1 MDEYRNYK
9 VVLREAELLAS
20 SPETVADWLRDHLP
34 WSETDP
40 TDDSLEA
47 NLLARQERVI
57 DLALARYGTSASV
70 LQNLF
75 GREDEVLRAA
85 ALSNENVYQGIDF
98 PRALD
103 MDRQLNWLSGLSEIE
118 LKALFSNPKL
128 SSYQIKLFFS
138 MEGAWQVLSE
148 SQRKTA
154 AWCLVN
160 NMMQWTDTF
169 SVFDPD
175 TWESTRLDCI
185 EAAYAFAD
193 RIEMTPPWPAML
205 ARLYSKLGEPS
216 YISFDP
222 LKIAARWASSDDE
235 DETKKDNKKGNL
247 TTHQEVRCGLG
258 RLAAAKAGSDVKKLE
273 SLLQHKD
280 VAVRCGA
287 YLVAHLSAEQVDAA
301 CKKDKYLACNY
312 LIPNEHIWRYGE
324 TRDILEE
331 ACDKA
336 SKGEE
341 WIISVFHR
349 FHRQRDL
356 MAEAHPDWFAE
367 KNWQDDEG
375 AEKPLTESSVGE
387 IVEQLVTSP
396 AFISLTAR
404 VEANSKEST
413 YRFWVL
419 VAILVVIAFQL

>member
-1 MDEYRNYK
+1 MDDYRDHK

-20 SPETVADWLRDHLP
+20 SPETVADWLRTHDR
-34 WSETDP
+34 WSATGP
-40 TDDSLEA
+40 ADDSLEV
-47 NLLARQERVI
+47 NLLARRERLI
-57 DLALARYGTSASV
+57 DLALARYGQCKNV
-70 LQNLF
+70 LEDLF
-75 GREDEVLRAA
+75 GRDDDILRAA
-85 ALSNENVYQGIDF
+85 VLSNEKMHHGIDF
-98 PRALD
+98 PRFLD

-128 SSYQIKLFFS
+128 SSYQIKLFFN
-138 MEGAWQVLSE
+138 MQGAWQVLSE
-148 SQRKTA
+148 RQRKTA

-175 TWESTRLDCI
+175 TWESTRLDAV

-205 ARLYSKLGEPS
+205 AHLYSKLGEPS
-216 YISFDP
+216 HISFDP

-258 RLAAAKAGSDVKKLE
+258 RLAAAKARRDVKKLQ

-280 VAVRCGA
+280 VAIRCGA
-287 YLVAHLSAEQVDAA
+287 YLVARLSAEQVDAA

-312 LIPNEHIWRYGE
+312 LIPNEHIWRDGE
-324 TRDILEE
+324 SRDILEE
-331 ACDKA
+331 ACRKA

-341 WIISVFHR
+341 WIISVLHR

-356 MAEAHPDWFAE
+356 TAEAHPDWFEE
-367 KNWQDDEG
+367 KYSQENG
-375 AEKPLTESSVGE
+375 SMEKPLTESSIE
-387 IVEQLVTSP
+387 ELVDRVLSSES
-396 AFISLTAR
+396 FIALGSSI
-404 VEANSKEST
+404 SKIHRT
-413 YRFWVL
+413 DTFRFWTL
-419 VAILVVIAFQL
+419 VIMLLAISYQI